1 MTDQTTDAPLNNGIN
16 PERLLAEYRETIIKL
31 EAHGSPEER
40 GALWDVL
47 DSMLADL
54 KRQHSHIQPID
65 PSTP

>member
-1 MTDQTTDAPLNNGIN
+1 MTDQPTNAPLATGLDS
-16 PERLLAEYRETIIKL
+16 ERLLAEYRETIIKL

-47 DSMLADL
+47 DTMLADM
-54 KRQHSHIQPID
+54 KRRQSHIQSPD

>member
-1 MTDQTTDAPLNNGIN
+1 MTDQPTNAPLATGLDS
-16 PERLLAEYRETIIKL
+16 ERLLAQYRETIIKL

-47 DSMLADL
+47 DTMLADM
-54 KRQHSHIQPID
+54 KRQSHVQSVD

>member
-1 MTDQTTDAPLNNGIN
+1 MTDQTTDAPLANEVN

-47 DSMLADL
+47 DNMLADM
-54 KRQHSHIQPID
+54 KRQQSHIQPTD